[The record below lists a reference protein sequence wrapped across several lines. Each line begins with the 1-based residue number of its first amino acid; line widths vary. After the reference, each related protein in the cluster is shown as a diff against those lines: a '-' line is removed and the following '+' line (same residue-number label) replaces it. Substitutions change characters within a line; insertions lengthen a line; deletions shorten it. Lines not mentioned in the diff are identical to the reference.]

1 MNILQ
6 EKSSRRFVFSL
17 LLIFAL
23 SLLLNLAMILE
34 QGRFTRRLL
43 LEQNRTIASA
53 LLQEDLPRDLA
64 ARVLTGSQISP
75 EGIRLLNQLGMDEK
89 IFLLSAWTPDAPAL
103 FSFFSLFLI
112 FALVFAAALRFL
124 LWQERLYQSAI
135 PVISAYTE
143 GMFGQQLP
151 QSCDGTIYRLFTS
164 VNHMAAALK
173 AGQELEHQTKDFL
186 RNTISDISH
195 QLKTPLTALGILT
208 DILSAPQLSDEKR
221 LETVGKAQAQLE
233 KIQWLIRSLLVLSQ
247 LDAGVLALKRED
259 VELCALLDGV
269 CSSLEVLADVQDVT
283 LCRAY
288 GPEPIPLRCDREW
301 TREALANIVKNCI
314 EHSPGGTVTLSIRQ
328 HNFST
333 DLTIQDNGR
342 GIPRE
347 ELPHIFTRFYK
358 GRGSSANSA
367 GLGLALSKQIILM
380 QNGLLSAES
389 QEGAGTCFSIRFY
402 PAG

>member
-1 MNILQ
+1 MTWKAELAVITLC
-6 EKSSRRFVFSL
+6 L
-17 LLIFAL
+17 LLAAL
-23 SLLLNLAMILE
+23 LHSSLPLAAGLLLWGLGSLRRRRQARQLDALIGSLTRLQDPGGCSPLTDCQEGQLGILSSEVHKLVDLLRE
-34 QGRFTRRLL
+34 QAG
-43 LEQNRTIASA
+43 
-53 LLQEDLPRDLA
+53 A
-64 ARVLTGSQISP
+64 ARQGK
-75 EGIRLLNQLGMDEK
+75 R
-89 IFLLSAWTPDAPAL
+89 
-103 FSFFSLFLI
+103 
-112 FALVFAAALRFL
+112 
-124 LWQERLYQSAI
+124 Y
-135 PVISAYTE
+135 
-143 GMFGQQLP
+143 
-151 QSCDGTIYRLFTS
+151 
-164 VNHMAAALK
+164 MADMLA
-173 AGQELEHQTKDFL
+173 
-186 RNTISDISH
+186 DISH